1 MWQLGIAFA
10 AVASF
15 CGAAGDALV
24 RLSFVVERK
33 RLASYR
39 REERRRAK
47 GGNEEEAKPN
57 KTGGAVRTNHS
68 RAEKSRSTREKKQ
81 SISCLQDPASTRFS
95 PGKKT
100 ELADK
105 RETFE
110 TSEKCRK
117 GDDRRETPNVLGRG
131 KKGVIQKLTACSA
144 TGRRPLY
151 LRPLWI
157 IGTCLGTVI
166 NSLLSIISLDF
177 ATAAIVTPFAGLHIF
192 WNVILSRF
200 VLQEQVL
207 PQHYIGSAL
216 ILLGLLLVL
225 CFGVHTPPPLSLEQL
240 LRLYSQNTCVFY
252 FFLSI
257 LCISFCIFVA
267 LVGRDFPES
276 VSHSPFSSVTSC
288 RSPAHSKRRTLEL
301 HVLAGPALSFSSP
314 IPSLFASQNETDRKK
329 TSSASCPS
337 PRDHKPVASSVYVS
351 SDVEDRSLAPPLS
364 SFLFS
369 PPSLPFSGQRHL
381 RGLFAVGGKRETS
394 FSEGEEDSR
403 WGEEDSRE
411 RKDQRFPPKR
421 PRETG
426 DSLVLQGDTMQMH
439 PTEVFQGEKTVR
451 TSSCGRHDSHRHS
464 QEIFGARELCVTV
477 PASTVKDDE
486 EWRGTE
492 KDYVRRVGRRRKPGS
507 CRALITNEG
516 QLFSSHP
523 LFFNPAFRRFCTAA
537 VSGLCGGNT
546 NVLMEHVMKV
556 WHEETWEN
564 LFHYKFFILLLLLGG
579 MAVGQLLFLN
589 VGLARYEALYVVP
602 TTMSVLIVSSCF
614 AEIALFINVLHMP
627 QTEFLLFA
635 GGCFS
640 IVVGIMILSSA
651 SVERFE
657 AREAR
662 ADNKGVSVDVE
673 EVELSSVC
681 SSSVDSTSGRLNDG
695 EDDSVPQ
702 EFRQVFAALE
712 METEVH
718 AQTAYRHHTVSFP
731 APDTL
736 YDLPHREKTDGGG
749 DRQETACNQEGN
761 ADRRRKEAEKKQI
774 NEKGRA
780 RDTQR
785 LKNGLEGQAH
795 RSTTKPP
802 GQGIEGERGEQI
814 YGTSSLLS
822 HRFLPPAWTL
832 RFSLSSER
840 RRKAKG
846 YVYLSDVPPLPEGVG
861 CFGYQQVSA
870 ENSTRA
876 VSSASLEASSFSESS
891 RQGAEGENN
900 RDHSFP
906 RFPQDRQGVNP
917 HLIAASET
925 LREYAHHRHAVCCLH
940 ERDPRPKSAALSE
953 NSSDPDREASSVSG
967 RDSSSVSERESSS
980 VS

>member
-24 RLSFVVERK
+24 RLSFVVEKK

-47 GGNEEEAKPN
+47 GGNEEEAKPD
-57 KTGGAVRTNHS
+57 KMGGAVRTNHS
-68 RAEKSRSTREKKQ
+68 RAEKSRPTREKKQ
-81 SISCLQDPASTRFS
+81 TFSCLQDPASTRS
-95 PGKKT
+95 SSGKKT
-100 ELADK
+100 ELAHK
-105 RETFE
+105 REAFAT
-110 TSEKCRK
+110 TEKCQR
-117 GDDRRETPNVLGRG
+117 GDDRRETPNLLGRG
-131 KKGVIQKLTACSA
+131 TKGVIQKVRACSA

-166 NSLLSIISLDF
+166 NSVLSIISLDF
-177 ATAAIVTPFAGLHIF
+177 ATAAVVTPFAGLHIF

-240 LRLYSQNTCVFY
+240 LRLYSQNTCVCY

-257 LCISFCIFVA
+257 ICIFFCVFVA

-288 RSPAHSKRRTLEL
+288 PSPTRSKRRTLKL
-301 HVLAGPALSFSSP
+301 HVIAGPALAFSSP
-314 IPSLFASQNETDRKK
+314 ILSPVASQNEIDRKK

-351 SDVEDRSLAPPLS
+351 SDVEDHSLLPPLS
-364 SFLFS
+364 SFLSS
-369 PPSLPFSGQRHL
+369 PPSSLPFSSQRQL
-381 RGLFAVGGKRETS
+381 RGLVAVGGKRETS
-394 FSEGEEDSR
+394 FSEGEEDIR

-421 PRETG
+421 PRETCE
-426 DSLVLQGDTMQMH
+426 SLVLRGDTMQMH
-439 PTEVFQGEKTVR
+439 ATEVFQGERTVR
-451 TSSCGRHDSHRHS
+451 TSSCGRKDSHRHS
-464 QEIFGARELCVTV
+464 QEIFGARELCVLV
-477 PASTVKDDE
+477 PASTLAEDE

-492 KDYVRRVGRRRKPGS
+492 KDYIRRVGRRRKPGS
-507 CRALITNEG
+507 CHALLTTEG
-516 QLFSSHP
+516 QLSSSHP

-614 AEIALFINVLHMP
+614 AEIALFINVLHLP

-640 IVVGIMILSSA
+640 IVVGIMILSRA

-657 AREAR
+657 AREAH
-662 ADNKGVSVDVE
+662 ADNKGISVDVE
-673 EVELSSVC
+673 EVEFSSVG
-681 SSSVDSTSGRLNDG
+681 STSVDSTSGRLNDG
-695 EDDSVPQ
+695 EDENVPQ
-702 EFRQVFAALE
+702 IFRQVIAALE

-718 AQTAYRHHTVSFP
+718 SQMACRHNTVSFP
-731 APDTL
+731 APDTP
-736 YDLPHREKTDGGG
+736 YALPHGEETDGGR
-749 DRQETACNQEGN
+749 DRQEAACNQEGN
-761 ADRRRKEAEKKQI
+761 ADRRRKEAERKQI
-774 NEKGRA
+774 NEEGRA

-785 LKNGLEGQAH
+785 LKNELDGQAH
-795 RSTTKPP
+795 GSITKPP
-802 GQGIEGERGEQI
+802 EQGMEGERGEQT
-814 YGTSSLLS
+814 YDSSSLLS
-822 HRFLPPAWTL
+822 HHFHPPAWTL

-846 YVYLSDVPPLPEGVG
+846 YEYLTDAPPLPERIS
-861 CFGYQQVSA
+861 CLGYQQDSA

-876 VSSASLEASSFSESS
+876 VSSASVEARSFSES
-891 RQGAEGENN
+891 RQQGAEDENS
-900 RDHSFP
+900 RDQSSSPFP
-906 RFPQDRQGVNP
+906 RDKQGMNP
-917 HLIAASET
+917 HLLIAASET
-925 LREYAHHRHAVCCLH
+925 LGEYAQQRHAVCYLH
-940 ERDPRPKSAALSE
+940 ARDPRPNSAALSG
-953 NSSDPDREASSVSG
+953 NSSESDREASSVPE
-967 RDSSSVSERESSS
+967 RKSEREGQRE
-980 VS
+980 